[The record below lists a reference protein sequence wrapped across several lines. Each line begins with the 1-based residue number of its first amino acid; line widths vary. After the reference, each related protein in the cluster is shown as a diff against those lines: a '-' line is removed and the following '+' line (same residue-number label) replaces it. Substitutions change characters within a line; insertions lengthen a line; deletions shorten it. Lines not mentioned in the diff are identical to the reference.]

1 MVELSSLTSLFK
13 YSINPKDDIQASSQ
27 PHRLTFNLQQPI
39 KDEIDKLIQN
49 YFIDKSE
56 SMHTSSIMP
65 INQRNS
71 KTKIAVE

>member
-1 MVELSSLTSLFK
+1 MVKPSSLTSLLK
-13 YSINPKDDIQASSQ
+13 HSINLKDDIQASSQ

-49 YFIDKSE
+49 YFIDKSQ

-65 INQRNS
+65 IIQRNG

>member
-39 KDEIDKLIQN
+39 KVEIDKLIQN

-65 INQRNS
+65 INQRNG

>member
-13 YSINPKDDIQASSQ
+13 HSINLEDDIQASSQ

-56 SMHTSSIMP
+56 SMHTSSIMS
-65 INQRNS
+65 INQRNG
-71 KTKIAVE
+71 KTKIAVG

>member
-56 SMHTSSIMP
+56 SIHTSSIMP
-65 INQRNS
+65 INQRNG